1 MSISMQERSLVYK
14 EIHVEIFNDQTT
26 KWNDINRVLNLLQT
40 LIGLEND
47 NKIKNEMFS
56 MIFYYKFENL

>member
-14 EIHVEIFNDQTT
+14 EIHVEIFNDQRT

-47 NKIKNEMFS
+47 KKINNEMFS